1 MILKA
6 LYDYYNRSLEYD
18 NNSLPKFG
26 MMNAKISF
34 VIVIKSDGEFVRII
48 DERINGEGKTFVL
61 RKGVHNNGVTP
72 FHL

>member
-34 VIVIKSDGEFVRII
+34 VIVIKSDGEFV
-48 DERINGEGKTFVL
+48 
-61 RKGVHNNGVTP
+61 
-72 FHL
+72 